1 MKGVPDFLPSILE
14 LVGPWEEILPLLYS
28 VFERDFKK
36 THVSHRGIQIYYN
49 RKVLPDGHGK
59 EEGFWHV
66 ISRKVSNSG
75 ERLIDYCRAE
85 RLPWARPMM
94 ESPERPE
101 LVVFDYSEGPK
112 DKGIRT
118 YIWLEDYDYVV
129 ILQRKKKAYYWVT
142 AYYVD
147 SEWQR
152 KNLRRRYQ
160 ESA

>member
-1 MKGVPDFLPSILE
+1 MKGAPDFLPPILQ
-14 LVGPWEEILPLLYS
+14 LSGTWIEILTVLYS

-36 THVSHRGIQIYYN
+36 SRVCYQEIPVYYN
-49 RKVLPDGHGK
+49 QTVLPDGHGK

-66 ISRKVSNSG
+66 ISRKDAFSG
-75 ERLIDYCRAE
+75 ERLIDYRRAE

-94 ESPERPE
+94 ESPHRPE
-101 LVVFDYSEGPK
+101 IVVFNYSEGPA

-129 ILQRKKKAYYWVT
+129 ILQRKKNAFFWVT

-152 KNLRRRYQ
+152 KSLKKRYQ
-160 ESA
+160 ERA